1 MNARAFYLL
10 ILLGLGAGWGLTTPL
25 SKIAVST
32 GYQHFGLIVWQL
44 VYGIA
49 ILGAISLWRR
59 RGLPLGWPY
68 LLRYALIA
76 LAGTVIP
83 NSISYQAAVHLP
95 AGIMAIT
102 ISLVPIFALPMAL
115 AIGMERFQWRRMTGV
130 VLGAVAM
137 VLLVGP
143 ETSLPSPGLAIWV
156 LIGALAPFCYAV
168 EATWVARYG
177 TLDLDP
183 VDLMLGASISGLV
196 IVVPLAWLS
205 GQWIDISQPWGV
217 PDVALLASSLIHA
230 GVYTS
235 YVWLVGRAGS
245 VFASQTAYLVTGTGV
260 LWSMLILSESYSPFV
275 WAALVLMLGGM
286 FLVRPA
292 GKAALAETLANSD
305 NGQV

>member
-25 SKIAVST
+25 SKIAVSG
-32 GYQHFGLIVWQL
+32 GYQYFGLIVWQL

-49 ILGAISLWRR
+49 ILGAINLSRR
-59 RGLPLGWPY
+59 RGLPLGKRY

-83 NSISYQAAVHLP
+83 NSVSFQTAVHLP
-95 AGIMAIT
+95 GGIMAII

-115 AIGMERFQWRRMTGV
+115 MIGMEHFAWRRMAGV
-130 VLGAVAM
+130 LLGAVAI

-143 ETSLPSPGLAIWV
+143 EASLPSPGLAIWV

-177 TLDLDP
+177 TLDLDA
-183 VDLMLGASISGLV
+183 VQLMLGASVFGLV
-196 IVVPLAWLS
+196 IAVPLAWFS
-205 GQWIDISQPWGV
+205 GQWIDISQPWGA
-217 PDVALLASSLIHA
+217 PDFALLVASAIHA
-230 GVYTS
+230 GVYTC

-275 WAALVLMLGGM
+275 WAALALMLGGM
-286 FLVRPA
+286 FLVRPG
-292 GKAALAETLANSD
+292 GKAALAETRANSD
-305 NGQV
+305 NGAV